1 MYLPF
6 SQAICASQDSE
17 EVDEMNII
25 HNDYDVVSDIDPVSW
40 LRLIFPFCLAQF
52 ANGKYYVCEL

>member
-1 MYLPF
+1 MHVF
-6 SQAICASQDSE
+6 NTNTKAKVDENE

-25 HNDYDVVSDIDPVSW
+25 HNDYDVVSNIDAVSW

-52 ANGKYYVCEL
+52 AN

>member
-25 HNDYDVVSDIDPVSW
+25 HNDCDVVSDIDPVSW

-52 ANGKYYVCEL
+52 AN